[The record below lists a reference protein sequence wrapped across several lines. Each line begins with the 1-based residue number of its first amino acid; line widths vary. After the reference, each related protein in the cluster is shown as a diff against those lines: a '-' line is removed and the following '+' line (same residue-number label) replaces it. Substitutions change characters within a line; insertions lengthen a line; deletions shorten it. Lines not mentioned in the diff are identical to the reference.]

1 MAIGNKPRTKQAA
14 HVTTLKKPDPTQ
26 VEAVVRAQRHPLIMR
41 RGQRELLLIGCIK
54 HLEMAVRRANNTL
67 LRPERQQTVLGPMQ
81 TGLAIT
87 LTAIEVIDMTYRRIV
102 P

>member
-1 MAIGNKPRTKQAA
+1 MAIGNKPKTKQAA

-26 VEAVVRAQRHPLIMR
+26 VEAVGRALIMR

-54 HLEMAVRRANNTL
+54 HLVMAVRRASNTL